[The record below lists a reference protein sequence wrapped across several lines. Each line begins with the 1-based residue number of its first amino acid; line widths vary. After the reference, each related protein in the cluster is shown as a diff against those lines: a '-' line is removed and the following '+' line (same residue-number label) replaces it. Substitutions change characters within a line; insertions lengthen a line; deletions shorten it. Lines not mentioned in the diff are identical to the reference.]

1 MTSPGSR
8 ATASDLDGFRTR
20 LRDALS
26 AFDDDS
32 VASWE
37 DRGHVPREVVAE
49 LAGRGIFRDRWKL
62 GAERGLPY
70 LIVFSQE
77 ASRRSNG
84 LAVAAMG
91 HSEMFIGGLTWL
103 GEGPAQLALLADAL
117 DGRSVG
123 CFAATEPDGGSSLAD
138 VRTTA
143 AAQDGGWHLRG
154 CKRYICNIGEA
165 THVLVLAR
173 LQDAQQAS
181 DLSIFIVPVDHPGV
195 SIDGFFRTV
204 GLRDCDVGQ
213 ITIDAELPREAL
225 LGNPGLGL
233 VYASYLL
240 NFERISICA
249 QLLAMAE
256 TALRLTISYA
266 RQRITGGSR
275 LMDKQ
280 AIRHRLANCQ
290 GELWNLQS
298 LLDQLA
304 TDAAVQ
310 DHMSAR
316 EIAALKLVAGQGVG
330 RIVDTCLQTFGA
342 RGSSSNFPIERL
354 WRDSRLAR
362 LGGGTDEVLADLVAF
377 GLDRPDP
384 DSDAALSAYLAT
396 DHPRNLA
403 VGQGH
408 DVMPSLSP

>member
-1 MTSPGSR
+1 MTAMTNPGSL
-8 ATASDLDGFRTR
+8 ATTPDPDGFRTR
-20 LRDALS
+20 VRDALS

-49 LAGRGIFRDRWKL
+49 LAGRGIFRERWKL

-70 LIVFSQE
+70 LITLSQE

-84 LAVAAMG
+84 LAVVAMG

-103 GEGPAQLALLADAL
+103 GESPAQLALLADAL

-138 VRTTA
+138 IRTTA
-143 AAQDGGWHLRG
+143 VAGDGGWRLRG
-154 CKRYICNIGEA
+154 CKRYVCNVGKA
-165 THVLVLAR
+165 SHVLVLAR
-173 LQDAQQAS
+173 LQDARQAS

-204 GLRDCDVGQ
+204 GVRACDVGQ
-213 ITIDAELPREAL
+213 ITIDAELPRDAL
-225 LGNPGLGL
+225 LGNLGLGL
-233 VYASYLL
+233 AYVSYLL

-249 QLLAMAE
+249 QLLTMAE
-256 TALRLTISYA
+256 TALRLAISYA
-266 RQRITGGSR
+266 RQRTIGGSR
-275 LMDKQ
+275 IIDKQ
-280 AIRHRLANCQ
+280 VIRHRLASCQ
-290 GELWNLQS
+290 AELWNLQS
-298 LLDQLA
+298 RLDQLA
-304 TDAAVQ
+304 AHAGEQ
-310 DHMSAR
+310 DSMPAR

-330 RIVDTCLQTFGA
+330 RIVDTCMQAFGA

-362 LGGGTDEVLADLVAF
+362 LGGGTDEVLADLVAS

-384 DSDAALSAYLAT
+384 DSDAALSGYLAA
-396 DHPRNLA
+396 DHPRNQA
-403 VGQGH
+403 AEPGH
-408 DVMPSLSP
+408 DVL